1 MTGQQVF
8 DLALQLGGYDTA
20 AGSPAAAALRARA
33 FAVVDTVYAELW
45 AAERPGEAGTPLRS
59 LQDNL
64 PLSDYT
70 VRQVMPWGILMLLC
84 VADEASGDGAG
95 YAALYDRKRA
105 GIPKAVFRRRDVL
118 PRGCGG

>member
-8 DLALQLGGYDTA
+8 DLAMQLGGYDTA
-20 AGSPAAAALRARA
+20 AGTAAVSALRARA
-33 FAVVDTVYAELW
+33 FAVVDAVYAELW
-45 AAERPGEAGTPLRS
+45 TAERPGESAAPLRS
-59 LQDNL
+59 LQDPL

-84 VADEASGDGAG
+84 LAEEAAGDGAG

-105 GIPKAVFRRRDVL
+105 GIPKAAFRRRDVL
-118 PRGCGG
+118 PRGWGG